1 MRNNEAPNYVVTKE
15 EFDEYYNNISAS
27 IDDDAYFSAM
37 MISAWKLDQA
47 AKPQQTAKP
56 ADNDIFGATA
66 RRNAPKEEEADLD
79 LNANEAQLLT
89 HIQTRIA
96 KRGARGIQ
104 GIQRKFK
111 IADDDNSKSLD
122 LDEFGKA
129 MHDFRIGLSAKQII
143 AAFGIFDRDGN
154 GSITFDEFLRAIRGE
169 MNDMRKALCKK
180 AYTIMDT
187 DKSGELDINDI
198 RQTYNAK
205 QHPDV
210 KSGKKTEDEI
220 LGEFLDTFEDAF
232 CNMKGH
238 EDARDGKITM
248 EEWFEYYNNVS
259 MSIDTDEYFAAMM
272 NSTWNLDGSK
282 VTKKGWAGE

>member
-27 IDDDAYFSAM
+27 IDDDAYFQAM

-56 ADNDIFGATA
+56 ADNDIFGNTA

-79 LNANEAQLLT
+79 LNANESQLLT

-248 EEWFEYYNNVS
+248 EEWYEYYNNVS

>member
-79 LNANEAQLLT
+79 LNANESQLLT

>member
-248 EEWFEYYNNVS
+248 EEWYEYYNNVS